1 MKLKKIKNFKTLNM
15 VNFYVSIIIPT
26 YNRANDLQ
34 RCLESLSNQSYKNF
48 EVLVCDDGS
57 TDNTEEIVKK
67 FESGLAIQYIKDVNF
82 GGPAKPRNNGINE
95 AKGNVI
101 AFLDSDDWWYPNK
114 LEVSLSYLEEY
125 DLVHHDLDIYVNLK
139 ESKGVARGR
148 VLKGEILKD
157 LIINGNGI
165 VNSSVIVRKT
175 IVDLVGE
182 ITEDKNLIAVE
193 DNDYWI
199 RISKIT
205 DKFKYINQSLGGYWV
220 GDNISYS
227 TKQIQ
232 REENLLNRYINLLS
246 AEEQKKAY
254 FKFYFNSA
262 RRLHY
267 FRLFNEAKVSY
278 LKSFK
283 SKKIDLRIK
292 SLIGYLF
299 SCANIKI

>member
-1 MKLKKIKNFKTLNM
+1 ML
-15 VNFYVSIIIPT
+15 NFYVSVIIPT

-34 RCLESLSNQSYKNF
+34 RCLESLINQSYKNF

-57 TDNTEEIVKK
+57 TDHTEEIVKK
-67 FESGLAIQYIKDVNF
+67 FESKLTIQYIKDVNF
-82 GGPAKPRNNGINE
+82 GGPAKPRNNGIKK

-114 LEVSLSYLEEY
+114 LEVSVNYLNEY
-125 DLVHHDLDIYVNLK
+125 DLVHHNLDIYVNINK
-139 ESKGVARGR
+139 PKDIARGR
-148 VLKGEILKD
+148 AFKGDILKD

-165 VNSSVIVRKT
+165 VNSSVLVKKT

-182 ITEDKNLIAVE
+182 ITENKNLIAVE

-199 RISKIT
+199 RIAKLT
-205 DKFKYINQSLGGYWV
+205 DRFKYIDQSLGGYWV

-232 REENLLNRYINLLS
+232 REENLLNQYLNLLS
-246 AEEQKKAY
+246 SEEKKDAY

-267 FRLFNEAKVSY
+267 FRLFSEAKAAY
-278 LKSFK
+278 LKSVE
-283 SKKIDLRIK
+283 SKKMGLKIK

-299 SCANIKI
+299 CCVKIKI